1 MRPITKEQR
10 LERLVDTAKLLAINL
25 RNATDYLSELKR
37 DAEALLDEHRDELR
51 AIEEAEAATVDR
63 IGAELGKPKFFY
75 DRLVRMP
82 EPRFDDEPV
91 TLDDSVLRGVAP

>member
-37 DAEALLDEHRDELR
+37 DLEAVLDDHRDELL
-51 AIEEAEAATVDR
+51 AEADTPARVLR
-63 IGAELGKPKFFY
+63 ELTQ
-75 DRLVRMP
+75 
-82 EPRFDDEPV
+82 RFDDEEV
-91 TLDDSVLRGVAP
+91 TLDERVLRGVTP